1 MFKKI
6 YSKYEEIE
14 KDIKDIILKDK
25 KYDLK
30 QLLYL
35 FAIPGTKLQW
45 KGQKRRFEVIARN
58 DNFIIITRPYNPQKT
73 YEYSILDLEYMK
85 CNKDNYY
92 CKYNYQDKEECK
104 EALKELQEARDEEK
118 RTGLACDCGLQLSRR
133 GIADIDEVITE
144 IWIEVQVKRNKHK

>member
-1 MFKKI
+1 MLKRI

-14 KDIKDIILKDK
+14 KDVKDIVLKNE
-25 KYDLK
+25 KYNLK

-35 FAIPGTKLQW
+35 FAIPETKLQW

-133 GIADIDEVITE
+133 GIADIEEVVSG
-144 IWIEVQVKRNKHK
+144 IWIEVKVR

>member
-1 MFKKI
+1 MLKRIFSRNEKI
-6 YSKYEEIE
+6 ENDVKN
-14 KDIKDIILKDK
+14 IILKNK
-25 KYDLK
+25 EYDLK

-45 KGQKRRFEVIARN
+45 KGQKKRFNVIARN

-73 YEYSILDLEYMK
+73 YEYSILDLEYMQ

-133 GIADIDEVITE
+133 GIADIEDMITE
-144 IWIEVQVKRNKHK
+144 IWIDVEVKQI

>member
-1 MFKKI
+1 MLKRI
-6 YSKYEEIE
+6 YSKHKEIE
-14 KDIKDIILKDK
+14 KDVKDIILKNE
-25 KYDLK
+25 KYDLR

-85 CNKDNYY
+85 CNNDNYY
-92 CKYNYQDKEECK
+92 CKYSYNDKDECK
-104 EALKELQEARDEEK
+104 ETLKELQVARDEEK

-133 GIADIDEVITE
+133 GIADIEDVVTEV
-144 IWIEVQVKRNKHK
+144 WIEVKVR

>member
-1 MFKKI
+1 MLKRI

-14 KDIKDIILKDK
+14 KDVKDIILKNE

-35 FAIPGTKLQW
+35 FAIPGTKIQW
-45 KGQKRRFEVIARN
+45 KGQKRRFKVMARN

-73 YEYSILDLEYMK
+73 YEYSILDLEYME

-92 CKYNYQDKEECK
+92 CKYNYQDVEECK
-104 EALKELQEARDEEK
+104 EALKELQKTRDEEHESNI
-118 RTGLACDCGLQLSRR
+118 ANECDLQLSRR
-133 GIADIDEVITE
+133 GIADIEDVVSE
-144 IWIEVQVKRNKHK
+144 IWIEVKVK

>member
-1 MFKKI
+1 MLKRIFSRNEKI
-6 YSKYEEIE
+6 ENNV
-14 KDIKDIILKDK
+14 KDIILKNK
-25 KYDLK
+25 EYDLK

-45 KGQKRRFEVIARN
+45 KGQKKRFNVIARN

-118 RTGLACDCGLQLSRR
+118 RTGLAGDCGLQLSRR

-144 IWIEVQVKRNKHK
+144 IWIEVKVK